1 MKNLQDDP
9 IFEQLFAQ
17 IPSEITDTFTDD
29 QLVAIKTAFS
39 SRNSTRHPLV
49 LRVSS
54 PIPGLRFY
62 LVLLGGRECRSKQ
75 SLQYERGVYPLRTPG
90 NIMFFIGVLLVL
102 SLSTF
107 TTLPSLLSLFT
118 DLSTLTHPTS
128 IPWIHNKSE
137 CIHTGRKWR
146 DGECWDSE
154 HSDMF

>member
-1 MKNLQDDP
+1 MKTLQNDP

-17 IPSEITDTFTDD
+17 IPSEITETFTDD
-29 QLVAIKTAFS
+29 QLAAIETAFS
-39 SRNSTRHPLV
+39 SHNWTRHPLDV
-49 LRVSS
+49 RVSS

-62 LVLLGGRECRSKQ
+62 LVLLGGRERRAKQ
-75 SLQYERGVYPLRTPG
+75 RLQSERGVYPLWTPG
-90 NIMFFIGVLLVL
+90 NIMFFIGFLFVL

-107 TTLPSLLSLFT
+107 TTLPSFLSLFT
-118 DLSTLTHPTS
+118 SISTSPHPTS